1 MVPGFQLRK
10 SSSRRRRASPSWP
23 SPTSPGNASDCRR
36 ARRGSCSAN
45 SSARRIRVSAP
56 TSAAPRDLP
65 GHLPLVSAARPADRH
80 DGVDH
85 PGSVAAEVGRPVRQL
100 MARTFSPIPA
110 PYRGPRLHP
119 NDPYDPYV
127 FRIDLAL
134 CGLGTAGSR
143 SAPIMQGNDG
153 VAPRRDSAVCK
164 KEEQLGRTPSCK
176 RPTRP
181 ARMGRST
188 MCGP

>member
-1 MVPGFQLRK
+1 MAFTNESRERLRLPTGETGQLLRELI
-10 SSSRRRRASPSWP
+10 
-23 SPTSPGNASDCRR
+23 GASDQGIRTDVPQRLEICRDICRWYRPR
-36 ARRGSCSAN
+36 AQ
-45 SSARRIRVSAP
+45 P
-56 TSAAPRDLP
+56 TDMMAWTILGLSQPR
-65 GHLPLVSAARPADRH
+65 S
-80 DGVDH
+80 GVRC
-85 PGSVAAEVGRPVRQL
+85 GQL

-119 NDPYDPYV
+119 NDPYDPHV

-143 SAPIMQGNDG
+143 SASMMQGNDG